1 MSITKFRLVNNLLEF
16 STTTY
21 STKVHT
27 CCPGLLREMP
37 PPFLL
42 KIFLLKK
49 FCFES
54 IPPSLLGKKW
64 LFLNW
69 IWEFWVKNIDSC
81 HQQCRS
87 WGWLKQKKQQ
97 QNLNKCFHR
106 PNSKISKKNIH
117 SCGKQKSLK
126 CTKSIQENSLM
137 IQGYLQMH

>member
-54 IPPSLLGKKW
+54 IPPFLLGKSD
-64 LFLNW
+64 FFS
-69 IWEFWVKNIDSC
+69 IEFEN
-81 HQQCRS
+81 
-87 WGWLKQKKQQ
+87 
-97 QNLNKCFHR
+97 FE
-106 PNSKISKKNIH
+106 SKISIVAID
-117 SCGKQKSLK
+117 SAEAEGEMTQ
-126 CTKSIQENSLM
+126 TKEAATKLE
-137 IQGYLQMH
+137 